1 MSTWYMTEGYRNTI
15 LPVDVQKC
23 TTSQV
28 WYLIDYWNNGNVQQE
43 RSAKRSDLKQFH
55 ETFEAAKQF
64 LIDRE
69 TGRWE
74 YHKAQ
79 AHAHQ
84 SALGSIK
91 KLRIDGAQT
100 CVTAALESSLPREE
114 AE

>member
-1 MSTWYMTEGYRNTI
+1 MSTWYMTDRHRDTI
-15 LPVDVQKC
+15 VPVEVTKS
-23 TTSQV
+23 TSSRV
-28 WYLIDYWNNGNVQQE
+28 WYLADTWGDGNFKAQC
-43 RSAKRSDLKQFH
+43 SNKRSDWHQFH

-69 TGRWE
+69 AGSWE

-79 AHAHQ
+79 AHRHQ

-91 KLRIDGAQT
+91 KLRIDDTQT